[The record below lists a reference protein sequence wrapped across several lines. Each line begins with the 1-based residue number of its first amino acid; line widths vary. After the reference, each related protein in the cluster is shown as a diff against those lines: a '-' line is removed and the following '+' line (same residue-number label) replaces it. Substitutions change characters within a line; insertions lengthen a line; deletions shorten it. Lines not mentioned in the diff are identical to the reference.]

1 LIASIVT
8 GAWVSMVLNFVMSC
22 DSATSDHISP
32 KINGKAIGL
41 EIPDMRLL
49 RFSLNPGRS
58 GIIGKLEALAT

>member
-1 LIASIVT
+1 
-8 GAWVSMVLNFVMSC
+8 MVLNFVMSC